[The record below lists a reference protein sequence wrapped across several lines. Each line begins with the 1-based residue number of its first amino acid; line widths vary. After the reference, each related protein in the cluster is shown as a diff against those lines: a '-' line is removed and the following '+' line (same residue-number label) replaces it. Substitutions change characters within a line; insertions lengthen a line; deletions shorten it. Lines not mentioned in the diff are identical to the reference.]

1 MSLTFPTRGEL
12 FRKAVL
18 LARAYTDGLTWF
30 GVNSVIGAVLQVSAF
45 MGEIGS
51 QLAAATQRRSSLL
64 AAEGE
69 DLDNLLAESG
79 TERRAGTRA
88 QVLVVLRPF
97 RASVT
102 DITIGGGTGTNDL
115 IEVDDSSG
123 LDVGMSIRIR
133 SEDAAITEAKTIV
146 AITVGTGPSGN
157 DEIEVTA
164 LAGTYPHASTDVA
177 ILARVTIPA
186 GSTFA
191 TSSGVSLSTLEEV
204 TTGDANPALDGMS
217 TAVSLADVAIA
228 EADEVGTAGNIAPY
242 DITDLAT
249 PITGLLEAF
258 NPVAAQGGTDEES
271 DAQARVR
278 AIGQPAAANL
288 DTEAWLYALA
298 RAGDEDVLRV
308 RVLQAEAINEI
319 NVGVLT
325 RSGGALGST
334 AKTALA
340 EYLADRS
347 RAALD
352 ISIDDITLTE
362 VSIVATVSL
371 SRGATLREVWIAVC
385 SAVADYLDY
394 ETWEWGTDVDA
405 GTLYDVVRAVTG
417 VESIDPDA
425 FTPGADVT
433 VGADS
438 LPVLV
443 NVQLVDAATGDTV
456 SADLSAVY

>member
-12 FRKAVL
+12 YRKAVL
-18 LARAYTDGLTWF
+18 LVRAYTDRLTYF
-30 GVNSVIGAVLQVSAF
+30 GPNSVVAALLQVAAF

-51 QLAAATQRRSSLL
+51 QLAAATQRRASLL

-69 DLDNLLAESG
+69 DLDNLLAENG
-79 TERRAGTRA
+79 TERRTGTRA
-88 QVLVVLRPF
+88 QALVVLRPF
-97 RASVT
+97 KAAVT
-102 DITIGGGTGTNDL
+102 NIDIGGGTGTNDL
-115 IEVDDSSG
+115 IEVDDGSG
-123 LDVGMSIRIR
+123 FEAAMSIRIR
-133 SEDAAITEAKTIV
+133 SADASVTEAKTIV
-146 AITVGTGPSGN
+146 AITTGTGPNGG
-157 DEIEVTA
+157 DELEVTA
-164 LAGTYPHASTDVA
+164 LAGTYLYASTDVA
-177 ILARVTIPA
+177 VLARVTIPA
-186 GSTFA
+186 GSSFA
-191 TSSGVSLSTLEEV
+191 TSSGVSLSTLDEV

-217 TAVSLADVAIA
+217 TSVALADVVVA

-242 DITDLAT
+242 DITNLTT
-249 PITGLLEAF
+249 PITGLVEAF

-308 RVLQAEAINEI
+308 RVLQAEAINEV

-325 RSGGALGST
+325 RSGGSLGST

-340 EYLADRS
+340 EYLAARS
-347 RAALD
+347 RAGLD
-352 ISIDDITLTE
+352 YAIDDITLTE

-371 SRGATLREVWIAVC
+371 ARGATLRGVWIAVC

-394 ETWEWGTDVDA
+394 ETWEWGADVDA
-405 GTLYDVVRAVTG
+405 GTLYDIVRAVTG
-417 VESIDPDA
+417 IESIDPDG

-443 NVQLVDAATGDTV
+443 NVQLVDAATGETV
-456 SADLSAVY
+456 GADLTAVY